1 MSSTTSKLAFFRQ
14 SSWMIAATTASGL
27 FMYAVHVPA
36 LAKLPEDEYA
46 VFATLL
52 QAINLMLIP
61 GLSLQIVFAQ
71 QAAAARS
78 ESERRRLTG
87 TVRTLLRSIFLFWL
101 VVAGAAFLLQG
112 RVIATLKITNSAAFW
127 ITIAAFLPT
136 LSLYLMQG
144 LLQGTQNF
152 LWLGWVAILNGLSRF
167 LFVLVTVVWLG
178 GYAAGAM
185 AGPLMGMV
193 SALAVAMWQTSGIW
207 SDAAEPFAWRPWLA
221 RLIPLTLGLAASQIM
236 LAADM
241 IIVRGFFQSDTGLY
255 AAAGTIARGL
265 VVFTG
270 PVAMVMFPKIV
281 RSLSSA
287 ERIGLLGQALLGTG
301 VLASLAALG
310 CTFLPELPFRILK
323 PAYLPIA
330 PLLPWFAW
338 CMMPLTMTNVLINHL
353 LARSQY
359 RAVSWLVAVAFAYI
373 AVLIFV
379 AKSVSVAEAM
389 PGFKLIVQTIGGF
402 NLLLLA
408 VAAWFTWR
416 TDLDARTELPG
427 NHKLKA

>member
-1 MSSTTSKLAFFRQ
+1 MTSATGKLAFFRQ
-14 SSWMIAATTASGL
+14 SGWMILATTASGL

-36 LAKLPEDEYA
+36 VAKLPADEYGA
-46 VFATLL
+46 FNTLL
-52 QAINLMLIP
+52 QCINLMLIP

-71 QAAAARS
+71 QTAAAHS
-78 ESERRRLTG
+78 DFEKRRLTG
-87 TVRTLLRSIFLFWL
+87 TVQALLRWTCLAWL
-101 VVAGAAFLLQG
+101 LVAGCTFLVQG
-112 RVIATLKITNSAAFW
+112 RIISSLKITNPAALW
-127 ITIAAFLPT
+127 ITVAVFLPT
-136 LSLYLMQG
+136 LALYTMQG

-152 LWLGWVAILNGLSRF
+152 LWLGWTAILNGVGRF

-193 SALAVAMWQTSGIW
+193 VALLIALWQTHAIW
-207 SDAAEPFAWRPWLA
+207 SGATESFGWRAWLDRI
-221 RLIPLTLGLAASQIM
+221 IPLTLGLAASQIM

-241 IIVRGFFQSDTGLY
+241 IIVRINFQTDTGLY
-255 AAAGTIARGL
+255 GAAGAIARGL

-281 RSLSSA
+281 RSVSSA
-287 ERIGLLGQALLGTG
+287 ERLGLLGQALLGTG
-301 VLASLAALG
+301 VLAGLAALA
-310 CTFLPELPFRILK
+310 CTVVPELPFRILK

-338 CMMPLTMTNVLINHL
+338 CMMPLTMTNVLVNHL

-359 RAVSWLVAVAFAYI
+359 RAVPWLLAIALVYI
-373 AVLIFV
+373 AVLAAV
-379 AKSVSVAEAM
+379 ARSVQAVEPM
-389 PGFKLIVQTIGGF
+389 HGFKLVVQTLGGF
-402 NLLLLA
+402 NVLLLA

-416 TDLDARTELPG
+416 TDLEART
-427 NHKLKA
+427 